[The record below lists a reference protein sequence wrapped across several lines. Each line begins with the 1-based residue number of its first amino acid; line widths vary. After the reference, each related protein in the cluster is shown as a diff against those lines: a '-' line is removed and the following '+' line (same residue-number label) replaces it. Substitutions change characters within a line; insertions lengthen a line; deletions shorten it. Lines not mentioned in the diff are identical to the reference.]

1 MLFALFLLIAAP
13 LPAEERTLVID
24 GRPLGVPR
32 AAQIGGVALALDLL
46 VSAEERATV
55 ATRMHQ
61 AWTPRDPAADP
72 AHPEPP
78 ALLGG
83 RAPDIE
89 LEHAGARI
97 DERYRLLLW
106 RRPERL
112 RGLPSWVGVAAKQS
126 GIRPLLPHKQPP
138 ASAHD
143 ALDRVLADFSFGLSQ
158 ARTVAVSPR
167 VTWVELVEPPPG
179 AEDLLFDLPPSSEPP
194 LQPQERHDEP
204 VLLKPLPSHQPVEAG
219 IISSLDP
226 GGRRGALPFDSG
238 SALDRSCYDER

>member
-1 MLFALFLLIAAP
+1 MLLALWILFAAP
-13 LPAEERTLVID
+13 TARSERTVVLDGKPLALPASAS
-24 GRPLGVPR
+24 
-32 AAQIGGVALALDLL
+32 AAGVALPVNLL
-46 VSAEERATV
+46 VTSEERAIV
-55 ATRMHQ
+55 ATLLHR
-61 AWTPRDPAADP
+61 AWTPRDAAASH
-72 AHPEPP
+72 AHPEAPV
-78 ALLGG
+78 LLGG

-126 GIRPLLPHKQPP
+126 GIRPLLPHTQPP
-138 ASAHD
+138 SSARD

-179 AEDLLFDLPPSSEPP
+179 
-194 LQPQERHDEP
+194 
-204 VLLKPLPSHQPVEAG
+204 
-219 IISSLDP
+219 
-226 GGRRGALPFDSG
+226 
-238 SALDRSCYDER
+238 